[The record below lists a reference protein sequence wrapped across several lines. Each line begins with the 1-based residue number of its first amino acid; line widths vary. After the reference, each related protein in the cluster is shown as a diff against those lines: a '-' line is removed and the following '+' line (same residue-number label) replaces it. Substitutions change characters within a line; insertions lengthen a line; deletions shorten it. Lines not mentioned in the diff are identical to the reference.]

1 MASRG
6 IWQTLSARRRRGL
19 ALSWSA
25 LFVLSLL
32 MQYFSFAIASPVAAV
47 HNDGLF
53 ELDKNAVQETTHDW
67 DQVFNDVKNGTST
80 AGADQVVFKTDA
92 IDSSASEHLFTGGGS
107 KDGQDISSWK
117 WTTGAGVQDK
127 NDIEHAYAA
136 AYTKA
141 DGHSIVYFG
150 QDRYAQSGDAFV

>member
-1 MASRG
+1 
-6 IWQTLSARRRRGL
+6 L

-53 ELDKNAVQETTHDW
+53 DLDKNAVTASTHDW
-67 DQVFNDVKNGTST
+67 DQVYADSKNHTST

-92 IDSSASEHLFTGGGS
+92 IDSSASEHLFTGGS
-107 KDGQDISSWK
+107 
-117 WTTGAGVQDK
+117 T
-127 NDIEHAYAA
+127 
-136 AYTKA
+136 
-141 DGHSIVYFG
+141 
-150 QDRYAQSGDAFV
+150 